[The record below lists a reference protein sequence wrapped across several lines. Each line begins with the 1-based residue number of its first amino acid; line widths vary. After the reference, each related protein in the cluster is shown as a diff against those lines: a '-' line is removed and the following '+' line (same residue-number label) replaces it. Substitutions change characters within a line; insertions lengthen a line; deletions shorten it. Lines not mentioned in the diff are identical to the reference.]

1 MHIETAITVEGIS
14 KRFTIG
20 RVRNEHP
27 TLRETIAAGTA
38 RLANRILPTSRGN
51 STRATREDTIWALD
65 NVSFR
70 VGAGEVVGVI
80 GSNGAGKSTLLK
92 VLARITEPTVGH
104 ARVRGRLGSL
114 LEVGTGFHLELT
126 GRENIFLNGAILGMR
141 RREIQARFDDIVAFS
156 EIERFI
162 DTPVKFYSSGMY
174 LRLAFAVAAHLE
186 PEILLVDE
194 VLAVGDASFQQKCL
208 TKMDEVAR
216 QGRTI
221 LFVSHNLIALESLCQ
236 RVLWMRGGQLAAD
249 GPAKRVI
256 GDYLKTLTTAVTERS
271 WPDHTTAP
279 GNEFVRMHTVRVR
292 PSQRTLHDI
301 DVKTPFVFEFEYW
314 QTQPGARL
322 VPSIRLFNEQ
332 GIVVFNVGPS
342 DSATWNTRDAGEAL
356 IRDVCHI
363 PGELLNDGVY
373 RASFCLS
380 RGHELVYCQDD
391 ALIFDVRDT
400 TEGRDAWY
408 GKWVGAIRPTL
419 EWQTELVEAPM
430 AVPGTKE
437 RDREG

>member
-1 MHIETAITVEGIS
+1 MPAETAITVDGIS
-14 KRFTIG
+14 KRFSIG

-27 TLRETIAAGTA
+27 TLREAIAAGAA
-38 RLANRILPTSRGN
+38 RLASGLLSGGRGD
-51 STRATREDTIWALD
+51 RALETRENTIWALD
-65 NVSFR
+65 DVSFR
-70 VGAGEVVGVI
+70 VGAGEVVGLI
-80 GSNGAGKSTLLK
+80 GANGSGKSTLLK
-92 VLARITEPTVGH
+92 VLARITEPTAGH

-126 GRENIFLNGAILGMR
+126 GRENIYLNGAILGMR
-141 RREIQARFDDIVAFS
+141 RREIQARFDEIVAFS

-216 QGRTI
+216 QGRTV
-221 LFVSHNLIALESLCQ
+221 LFVSHNLIALENLCE
-236 RVLWMRGGQLAAD
+236 RVLWMRDGRLAAD

-256 GDYLKTLTTAVTERS
+256 GDYLRTLSTAVTERLWS
-271 WPDHTTAP
+271 DHATAP
-279 GNEFVRMHTVRVR
+279 GNEYVRMHAVRVR
-292 PSQRTLHDI
+292 PSQLALRDI
-301 DVKTPFVFEFEYW
+301 DVKTPFVLEFEYW
-314 QTQPGARL
+314 QGQPGARL
-322 VPSIRLFNEQ
+322 VPSIHVFNDQ
-332 GIVVFNVGPS
+332 GIVVFNVGPIEPT
-342 DSATWNTRDAGEAL
+342 TWNTREAGQAL
-356 IRDVCHI
+356 IRDVCHV
-363 PGELLNDGVY
+363 PGDLLNDGVY
-373 RASFCLS
+373 RVSFCLC

-408 GKWVGAIRPTL
+408 GKWVGAIRPAL
-419 EWQTELVEAPM
+419 EWQTELVETPLAAPG
-430 AVPGTKE
+430 ARADGS
-437 RDREG
+437 